1 MFDVLEIH
9 WICLPTEI
17 DKAHAKMRAEF
28 DLSTIKVPLPEDVIL
43 AAKDILVRIDEAH
56 ATLKPEKTRR
66 EYRKKLIEPMM
77 LMQSAELLS
86 KKGEMAIM
94 RKDRR
99 DACGCF
105 AKALE
110 LVPGYASFR
119 DGLRRSTAL
128 L

>member
-1 MFDVLEIH
+1 MLEIH

-17 DKAHAKMRAEF
+17 DNAHKKLRAEF
-28 DLSTIKVPLPEDVIL
+28 DLSKVPVKLPDDVK
-43 AAKDILVRIDEAH
+43 AASKDIIKRIDEAH
-56 ATLKPEKTRR
+56 ATLKPEKSRR
-66 EYRKKLIEPMM
+66 EYRKTIVEQMM
-77 LMQSAELLS
+77 IMQSAELLS

-99 DACGCF
+99 EACGCF

-110 LVPGYASFR
+110 LVPGHPEFR

-128 L
+128 I